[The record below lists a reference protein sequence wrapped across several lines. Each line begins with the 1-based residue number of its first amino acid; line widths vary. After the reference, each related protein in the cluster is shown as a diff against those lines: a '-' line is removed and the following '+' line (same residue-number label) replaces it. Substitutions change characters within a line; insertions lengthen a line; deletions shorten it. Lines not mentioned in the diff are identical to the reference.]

1 MTRNDRISVTRRD
14 AVKSAAVG
22 AVAAGLGAFASREAA
37 AQEAFDAIVIGTGF
51 GGTVATIAL
60 STHGKKTLV
69 IERGTFWVTPETL
82 GAPTAPTNAV
92 IDFANRNKM
101 RVQFWSR
108 PDHALGILDLLA
120 NRYHDANPYGLHNY
134 RMFRHAHILTA
145 SGVGGGSLIYS
156 NVNLQARPAV
166 LDRIGLKGID
176 YNRTQKFMEKFR
188 GKFNKVVTKIPLPAG
203 VTLEQLSKKLD
214 PAQASK
220 DYLLLDRSRALRDAS
235 DLVAKQIGVAMPWT
249 PLDLSVSEY
258 MDGNNAATDPAGGSD
273 TVHTFCERQGRC
285 MLGCL
290 PAARHTLNK
299 TLVKFVFS
307 KNPQVTLSPESEVRT
322 IKRVGDA
329 YEVTYIDRRGE
340 NDPEGQTKTV
350 RASQVFLAA
359 GVLGTTEILLRS
371 RNAGLALSDKL
382 GFGFSTNGDFGAL
395 AVGTKMIGADGQPVR
410 RPDGTAA
417 KASVYP
423 TRGPINT
430 ADVRFEIDGRHYTI
444 EDCGIPS
451 MFARVVRTGL
461 DDRKALLALADP
473 AGFVGGQTSSNIG
486 TLFAT
491 LRDRI
496 FGKKDRDP
504 SKDRHSTEAELIDDV
519 FFFNAMGE
527 DEANGIFSLEGDELD
542 LDWPADKPIANNA
555 CFTKVE
561 EMMQKLSQAMG
572 GTYTPLPTWEGL
584 PPVFDKKTLIVTH
597 PLGGCRIGPTMAEGV
612 VNEFGQV
619 YDGSKKTTDPLAVHA
634 GFHIVDGSTMP
645 GALAANPTLT
655 ISAQAIKAIERAVG
669 PLPL

>member
-1 MTRNDRISVTRRD
+1 MTTHEQTPVTRRD
-14 AVKSAAVG
+14 AVKGAAAG
-22 AVAAGLGAFASREAA
+22 AVAVGLGVISK
-37 AQEAFDAIVIGTGF
+37 AQAQAPETFDAIVIGTGF
-51 GGTVATIAL
+51 GGAVATIAL
-60 STHGKKTLV
+60 SAAGKKTLV

-82 GAPTAPTNAV
+82 GAPTAPSNAV
-92 IDFANRNKM
+92 IDFATRNQM

-120 NRYHDANPYGLHNY
+120 NRYHDGNPYGLHNY

-156 NVNLQARPAV
+156 NVNLQARQAV

-176 YNRTQKFMEKFR
+176 YNHAQKFMEKFR
-188 GKFNKVVTKIPLPAG
+188 GKFSKVVTKIPLPAG
-203 VTLEQLSKKLD
+203 VTLDQLSKKLD
-214 PAQASK
+214 PAQATK

-235 DLVAKQIGVAMPWT
+235 DLVAKQIGVAMPWS
-249 PLDLSVSEY
+249 PLDLSLTEY
-258 MDGNNAATDPAGGSD
+258 TDGNNAATDPAGGSD

-285 MLGCL
+285 FLGCL

-307 KNPQVTLSPESEVRT
+307 KNSKVTLSPESEVRT
-322 IKRVGDA
+322 IKRVGDG
-329 YEVTYIDRRGE
+329 YEVAYLDRRGDHPDGAE
-340 NDPEGQTKTV
+340 KTV
-350 RASQVFLAA
+350 RASQLFLAA

-382 GFGFSTNGDFGAL
+382 GVGFSTNGDFGAL
-395 AVGTKMIGADGQPVR
+395 AVGTKMMGADGKPVV
-410 RPDGTAA
+410 RPDGNPA

-430 ADVRFEIDGRHYTI
+430 ADVRFEIDGKHYTI

-451 MFARVVRTGL
+451 MFARIVRTGL
-461 DDRKALLALADP
+461 DNRTALLGLADP
-473 AGFVGGQTSSNIG
+473 AAFVGGQHSSSIG
-486 TLFAT
+486 SLFT
-491 LRDRI
+491 TVRERL
-496 FGKKDRDP
+496 FGRRPSDP

-527 DEANGIFSLEGDELD
+527 DEANGVFTLKGDEID
-542 LDWPADKPIANNA
+542 LNWPADKPIANQA
-555 CFTKVE
+555 CFAKVE
-561 EMMQKLSQAMG
+561 DMMRKLSQAMG

-584 PPVFDKKTLIVTH
+584 PPVFDQKTVIVTH
-597 PLGGCRIGPTMAEGV
+597 PLGGCRIGATMAEGV

-619 YDGSKKTTDPLAVHA
+619 FDGSKKTTDPLAVHP
-634 GFHIVDGSTMP
+634 GFFIVDGSVMP

-655 ISAQAIKAIERAVG
+655 ITAQALKAIERAVG
-669 PLPL
+669 PIPL